1 NKPTTQY
8 PSTPGFISN
17 HWYGR
22 WGQVTLMANRLAS
35 IVAVSELNDSTL
47 KMTDMNTG
55 DAIANRSRNL
65 WPTAVT
71 KWDAAK
77 EQTQQ

>member
-1 NKPTTQY
+1 
-8 PSTPGFISN
+8 
-17 HWYGR
+17 
-22 WGQVTLMANRLAS
+22 MANRLAS

-55 DAIANRSRNL
+55 DTIANRSRNP